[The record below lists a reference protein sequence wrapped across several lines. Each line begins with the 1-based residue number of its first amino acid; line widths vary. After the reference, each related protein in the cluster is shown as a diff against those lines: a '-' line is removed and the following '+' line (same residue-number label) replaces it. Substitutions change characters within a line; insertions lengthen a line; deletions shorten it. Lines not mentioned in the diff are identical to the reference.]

1 MRFILLKLTNS
12 HTYTL
17 TNLLYCVSHHERLQ
31 LLNTTVASIALFV
44 NSVLTQ
50 TYHAIYG
57 SGGDEEELILVV
69 APLAANKEIED
80 LYKAN
85 LIDFESAMPAALH
98 SLGCSAEEIASA
110 MQRRRDA
117 EAQEKAMNDEREKTE
132 RAELKARAK
141 LAANPPPVQATSTA
155 KAPAAPKPAAPKPQS
170 DTD

>member
-1 MRFILLKLTNS
+1 MRHIILLKLTNS

-17 TNLLYCVSHHERLQ
+17 KYSLPFRLQ

-57 SGGDEEELILVV
+57 SGDDEEELILVV

-85 LIDFESAMPAALH
+85 LIDFESAMCVFRPHSSLMLLSSSPPFAYVCTGPPLCILWAALLRKFPLPCNVVGTPRH
-98 SLGCSAEEIASA
+98 
-110 MQRRRDA
+110 RRRH
-117 EAQEKAMNDEREKTE
+117 
-132 RAELKARAK
+132 
-141 LAANPPPVQATSTA
+141 
-155 KAPAAPKPAAPKPQS
+155 
-170 DTD
+170 